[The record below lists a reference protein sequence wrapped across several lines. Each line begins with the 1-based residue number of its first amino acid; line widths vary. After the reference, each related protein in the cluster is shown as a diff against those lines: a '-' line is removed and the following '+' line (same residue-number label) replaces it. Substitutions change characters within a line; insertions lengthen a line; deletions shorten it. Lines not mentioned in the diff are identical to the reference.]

1 MYATKSISNQKNNEV
16 NGRQIALFAAFILPA
31 GKLLETPSLLSKYA
45 KGDLLLPA
53 FLQFLFQALILFLL
67 LLAVRKSETPLLQR
81 LQARFGK
88 WTAVFYGL
96 YAVYFIFSAILP
108 LLQLEKYVYAVFFDT
123 EPTLFFF
130 VFFFFLSAFICTKG
144 FKTVG
149 RSADLCLFLFLLPFL
164 ALLVMSVGAAD
175 FSNLL
180 PFFSVS
186 AKNTSLAFIRSTPH
200 FSDVI
205 LLLPLL
211 GNYRYK
217 KGDGGKIIGGY
228 AVGAGLVILFLAVFF
243 GIYASLAPREHYAF
257 SKIAQYFPA
266 LSVVGRID
274 LIFIY
279 FLTVVLFFY
288 TCLPL
293 QYTTELLSQ
302 TFQTEKKVII
312 SLLLNVALLLFVLF
326 FNQRYNLFQSLLTGK
341 LFFVF
346 WIFAD
351 LLPLLLLL
359 LPKEKTNA
367 KTRKTGVNY
376 A

>member
-1 MYATKSISNQKNNEV
+1 MALVTTKEM
-16 NGRQIALFAAFILPA
+16 
-31 GKLLETPSLLSKYA
+31 
-45 KGDLLLPA
+45 
-53 FLQFLFQALILFLL
+53 
-67 LLAVRKSETPLLQR
+67 
-81 LQARFGK
+81 
-88 WTAVFYGL
+88 
-96 YAVYFIFSAILP
+96 
-108 LLQLEKYVYAVFFDT
+108 
-123 EPTLFFF
+123 
-130 VFFFFLSAFICTKG
+130 
-144 FKTVG
+144 FKK
-149 RSADLCLFLFLLPFL
+149 A
-164 ALLVMSVGAAD
+164 
-175 FSNLL
+175 
-180 PFFSVS
+180 
-186 AKNTSLAFIRSTPH
+186 
-200 FSDVI
+200 
-205 LLLPLL
+205 
-211 GNYRYK
+211 YE
-217 KGDGGKIIGGY
+217 GGY
-228 AVGAGLVILFLAVFF
+228 AVGAGLVMLFLAVFF

-326 FNQRYNLFQSLLTGK
+326 FNQRYDFFQSLLTGK

-359 LPKEKTNA
+359 LQKEKTNA
-367 KTRKTGVNY
+367 KTRKKGVNY